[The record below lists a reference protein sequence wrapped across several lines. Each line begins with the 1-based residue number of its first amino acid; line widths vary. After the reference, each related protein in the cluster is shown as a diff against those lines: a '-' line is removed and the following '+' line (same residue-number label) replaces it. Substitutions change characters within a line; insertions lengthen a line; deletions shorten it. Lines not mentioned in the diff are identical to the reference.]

1 MFSLRRSSS
10 DESTT
15 IKAYEAALS
24 KITHEVTV
32 NRVDNE
38 ITVKQIDISKS
49 NDMTKTSIQTNS
61 SIEVIKEKDIPVIVC
76 SNAKANTLTK
86 DVVFNDNNKF
96 LAPDKV
102 PLISQKSLDFV
113 VDSLTNE
120 AKSIDEKV
128 TVSLKRNT
136 SNISNDTKVGFTKLV
151 KVIPKVIGDRHTRPR
166 LLPKKADFNNA
177 MGEYEVFIKLPNG
190 KQVRMKPVEEQK
202 EPNTKEIIRNNILK
216 KPAFNNRIQTTKTV
230 IKKAQKNTKLVT
242 NVLKIPTGTLIPV
255 TLVNQEGAPLS
266 NDDLSKVP
274 ITKINNVNTLTK
286 ITVPTLTKITNK
298 VITPVTPVTITKT
311 LVTTKTSPIISKGT
325 LVPIIN
331 TPKISNIRSLSAAI
345 TNATPK
351 ETPIVAPVTK
361 SNINE
366 SFKAM
371 PVTDRNNQVPQVLP
385 AITTLVTRAD
395 TTNNNI
401 IANEVFYTQ
410 EVNKVTLCKS
420 GAVSIN
426 ATAEMDSIEES
437 DDDCVIEDITNNP
450 EIAKRTKFE
459 LESRSAA
466 SKRYR

>member
-1 MFSLRRSSS
+1 M
-10 DESTT
+10 
-15 IKAYEAALS
+15 I
-24 KITHEVTV
+24 
-32 NRVDNE
+32 
-38 ITVKQIDISKS
+38 
-49 NDMTKTSIQTNS
+49 KTSIQTNNS
-61 SIEVIKEKDIPVIVC
+61 VEVIKEKDIPIIVC
-76 SNAKANTLTK
+76 NNVKTNTLTK

-120 AKSIDEKV
+120 AKSIDEKI
-128 TVSLKRNT
+128 TVSLKRNM
-136 SNISNDTKVGFTKLV
+136 SNISNETKIGFNKVV
-151 KVIPKVIGDRHTRPR
+151 KVIPKTVVDRHTRPR
-166 LLPKKADFNNA
+166 ILPKKAEFNNV

-202 EPNTKEIIRNNILK
+202 GPNTKEIIRNNILK
-216 KPAFNNRIQTTKTV
+216 KPAFNNRIQSTKTV
-230 IKKAQKNTKLVT
+230 IKKTQKNTKLVT

-274 ITKINNVNTLTK
+274 ITKIDNVSTLTK
-286 ITVPTLTKITNK
+286 ITVPTLTKITNN

-311 LVTTKTSPIISKGT
+311 PVTTKTPPIIAKGT

-331 TPKISNIRSLSAAI
+331 TPKISNIRSL
-345 TNATPK
+345 ATTIPDVIPK

-361 SNINE
+361 SNLTVNE
-366 SFKAM
+366 GSKRM
-371 PVTDRNNQVPQVLP
+371 PVTDRNNQIPQALP
-385 AITTLVTRAD
+385 TVTALVTRAD

-401 IANEVFYTQ
+401 ICNEVFYTQ
-410 EVNKVTLCKS
+410 EDLNKVTSCKS
-420 GAVSIN
+420 GPVSTN
-426 ATAEMDSIEES
+426 ALATAEPDSGEDT
-437 DDDCVIEDITNNP
+437 DDDCVIEDLTNNP

>member
-1 MFSLRRSSS
+1 M
-10 DESTT
+10 
-15 IKAYEAALS
+15 
-24 KITHEVTV
+24 TV
-32 NRVDNE
+32 NRVDHE

-49 NDMTKTSIQTNS
+49 NDITKTSIHTNNS
-61 SIEVIKEKDIPVIVC
+61 VEVVKEKEIPVIVC
-76 SNAKANTLTK
+76 NNVKTSALTK
-86 DVVFNDNNKF
+86 EVVFNDNNF

-120 AKSIDEKV
+120 AKSVDEKV
-128 TVSLKRNT
+128 TVSLKRNI
-136 SNISNDTKVGFTKLV
+136 SNIPNETKIGINKIV
-151 KVIPKVIGDRHTRPR
+151 KVIPKTVVDRQTPR
-166 LLPKKADFNNA
+166 ILPKKVEFNSV

-216 KPAFNNRIQTTKTV
+216 KPAFNNKIQTTKTV
-230 IKKAQKNTKLVT
+230 IKKSPKNTKLLT

-274 ITKINNVNTLTK
+274 ITKIDNVNTLTK
-286 ITVPTLTKITNK
+286 ITVPALTKITNK
-298 VITPVTPVTITKT
+298 VITPVTPVTITKSS
-311 LVTTKTSPIISKGT
+311 VTTLSSSVIAKGT

-331 TPKISNIRSLSAAI
+331 TPKISNVRSLVTTI
-345 TNATPK
+345 TDGIPKDTP
-351 ETPIVAPVTK
+351 TLAPVTK
-361 SNINE
+361 SNLTSND
-366 SFKAM
+366 SFKRI
-371 PVTDRNNQVPQVLP
+371 PVTDRNTQIPQVLP
-385 AITTLVTRAD
+385 TVTTLVTRAD
-395 TTNNNI
+395 TANNNI
-401 IANEVFYTQ
+401 IGNEVFYTQ
-410 EVNKVTLCKS
+410 EDLNKAILSKS
-420 GAVSIN
+420 GPVSTN
-426 ATAEMDSIEES
+426 ALVTAEPDSVADS

>member
-1 MFSLRRSSS
+1 MRRSSS
-10 DESTT
+10 DDSTN
-15 IKAYEAALS
+15 IKAYEAVLS
-24 KITHEVTV
+24 KLTHEVTV
-32 NRVDNE
+32 NRVEHE
-38 ITVKQIDISKS
+38 ITAKQIDISKS
-49 NDMTKTSIQTNS
+49 NDITKTSIQTNNS
-61 SIEVIKEKDIPVIVC
+61 VEVTKEKEIPIIVC
-76 SNAKANTLTK
+76 NNLKTSTLAK

-102 PLISQKSLDFV
+102 PLISQKSLDLV

-120 AKSIDEKV
+120 KGLDEKV
-128 TVSLKRNT
+128 AVSLKRNT
-136 SNISNDTKVGFTKLV
+136 SNIPNGTKIGINKVV
-151 KVIPKVIGDRHTRPR
+151 KVIPRAVVDKHRPR
-166 LLPKKADFNNA
+166 ILPKKVEFNNA

-216 KPAFNNRIQTTKTV
+216 KPAFINKVQATKTV
-230 IKKAQKNTKLVT
+230 IKKAPKNTKLLT

-286 ITVPTLTKITNK
+286 ITVPALTKITNK

-311 LVTTKTSPIISKGT
+311 TVTTKTSPVITKGT

-331 TPKISNIRSLSAAI
+331 TPKISNIRSL
-345 TNATPK
+345 ATTTTETIPK
-351 ETPIVAPVTK
+351 ETATLAPVPKNNIT
-361 SNINE
+361 INE
-366 SFKAM
+366 SFKRI
-371 PVTDRNNQVPQVLP
+371 PVTDRNTQVSQVLP
-385 AITTLVTRAD
+385 TVTTLVTRAD

-401 IANEVFYTQ
+401 IGNEVFYTQ
-410 EVNKVTLCKS
+410 EDLNKGVLAKS
-420 GAVSIN
+420 GVVSTN
-426 ATAEMDSIEES
+426 ALATAERDPLEDS

-450 EIAKRTKFE
+450 EIAKRTKYE